1 MRVGIYGG
9 TFSPV
14 HNGHVAAAKAFMEQM
29 WLDILY
35 VIPTGVTPHKDM
47 KGDATAKDRLEM
59 CRLAFADVDGVIVSD
74 LEMKRE
80 GKSYTV
86 DTLRELYDPA
96 GRLFFLMGTDML
108 LTLDQ
113 WREPEEIF
121 RLCYPVYIRREADAT
136 LDDRIVEKITSYHQ
150 RFGKMVPR
158 IVAPAIELSSSDVR
172 NAVAQGAPIDHM
184 VHPAV
189 ARYIDNH
196 QLYRTT

>member
-35 VIPTGVTPHKDM
+35 VIPTGVTPHKTM
-47 KGDATAKDRLEM
+47 KGNATAKDRLEM
-59 CRLAFADVDGVIVSD
+59 CRLAFAGMEGVIVSD
-74 LEMKRE
+74 LEMKRN

-121 RLCYPVYIRREADAT
+121 RLCYPVYIRREADAA
-136 LDDRIVEKITSYHQ
+136 LDDRIVEKITTYHQ

-158 IVAPAIELSSSDVR
+158 IVAPAIELSSSMVR
-172 NAVAQGAPIDHM
+172 DALADGRAIDGM
-184 VHPAV
+184 VPPAV
-189 ARYIDNH
+189 ARYIEENY
-196 QLYRTT
+196 LYRNV

>member
-9 TFSPV
+9 TFSPI

-74 LEMKRE
+74 LEMRRE

-121 RLCYPVYIRREADAT
+121 RLCYPVYIRREADAA
-136 LDDRIVEKITSYHQ
+136 LDAAIVDKITSYQ
-150 RFGKMVPR
+150 RRYGKMVPR
-158 IVAPAIELSSSDVR
+158 IVAPAIELSSSLVR
-172 NAVAQGAPIDHM
+172 EAVGKGESIHGM
-184 VHPAV
+184 VPPAV
-189 ARYIDNH
+189 ADYIQEKH
-196 QLYRTT
+196 LYTQA

>member
-35 VIPTGVTPHKDM
+35 VIPTGVTPHKVM
-47 KGDATAKDRLEM
+47 KGDASSRDRLEM
-59 CRLAFADVDGVIVSD
+59 CRLAFADVEGVIVSD
-74 LEMKRE
+74 LEMKRG

-113 WREPEEIF
+113 WRQPEEIF
-121 RLCYPVYIRREADAT
+121 RLCYPVYIRRETDTA
-136 LDDRIVEKITSYHQ
+136 LDDRIVEKITAYHQ
-150 RFGKMVPR
+150 RYGKMVPR
-158 IVAPAIELSSSDVR
+158 IVAPAIELSSSRVR
-172 NAVAQGAPIDHM
+172 AAVAAGASIDGL
-184 VHPAV
+184 VPPAV
-189 ARYIDNH
+189 ARYIEENH
-196 QLYRTT
+196 LYRNV

>member
-35 VIPTGVTPHKDM
+35 VIPTGVTPHKTM
-47 KGDATAKDRLEM
+47 KGDVTAKDRLEM
-59 CRLAFADVDGVIVSD
+59 CRLAFAGMEGVIVSD

-121 RLCYPVYIRREADAT
+121 RLCYPVYIRREADAA
-136 LDDRIVEKITSYHQ
+136 LDDRIVEKITAYHQ

-158 IVAPAIELSSSDVR
+158 IVAPAIELSSSMVR
-172 NAVAQGAPIDHM
+172 DALADGHSIDGM
-184 VHPAV
+184 VPPAV
-189 ARYIDNH
+189 ARYIEENH
-196 QLYRTT
+196 LYRNV